1 MNQFQ
6 MALVRFVKSIKMMRN
21 EPKIILYLVRD
32 ENNLLKKIFDN
43 LQDAKKFIDQNKNC
57 KIEIEKKY

>member
-1 MNQFQ
+1 
-6 MALVRFVKSIKMMRN
+6 MAQVVIARSIVRN

-57 KIEIEKKY
+57 KIEIEKKF

>member
-1 MNQFQ
+1 
-6 MALVRFVKSIKMMRN
+6 MRN

-43 LQDAKKFIDQNKNC
+43 LQDAKRFISENQNC